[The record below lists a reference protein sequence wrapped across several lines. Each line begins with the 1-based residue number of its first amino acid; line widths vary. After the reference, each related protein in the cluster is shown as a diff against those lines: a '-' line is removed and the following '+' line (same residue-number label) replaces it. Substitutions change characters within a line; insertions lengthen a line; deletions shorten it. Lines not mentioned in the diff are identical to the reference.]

1 MSNGIKLV
9 HLGKEFMR
17 IDSSGNLGIG
27 TSAPGEVLV
36 GSWSEWCEIKKLAET
51 NTAVKIALDK
61 LMTVYY
67 LSKDA
72 KDTNTLDW

>member
-9 HLGKEFMR
+9 HLGKEVMR

-27 TSAPGEVLV
+27 SNAPSEVL
-36 GSWSEWCEIKKLAET
+36 GSWSEWCEIQKLAET
-51 NTAVKIALDK
+51 NPAVKIALDK

>member
-9 HLGKEFMR
+9 HLGQEVIR

-27 TSAPGEVLV
+27 SSAPGEVL

-72 KDTNTLDW
+72 KNTNTLDW